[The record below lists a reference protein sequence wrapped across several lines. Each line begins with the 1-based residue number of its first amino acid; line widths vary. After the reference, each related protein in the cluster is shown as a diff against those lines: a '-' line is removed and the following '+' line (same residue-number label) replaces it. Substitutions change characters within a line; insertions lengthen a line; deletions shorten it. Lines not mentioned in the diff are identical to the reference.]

1 MRFIILSS
9 LLLTSSISL
18 LGQYDQKLVKFD
30 YKEINGNPFGVVKLN
45 MTNQRV
51 KVKYFA
57 SKDANSNLSV
67 YQRFSDWAFNK
78 KLILVSSGTYYYYPN
93 KNNRDKNT
101 ARPVGICIDNG
112 NIINKTTDD
121 NLDALAMIYSSG
133 KIAVENLKNKSISV
147 KDASGN
153 SMNLNLGNALDKN
166 LFYKWATDVKAT
178 IFQTHLFAYKGN
190 LLVGQNSN
198 AYKDYRRFLAAGI
211 NSNNETVQYIL
222 NLPFN
227 STILEGSKYALDY
240 LKTNE
245 NLKEISF
252 LINLDT
258 GAQNAMETYHPKS
271 GDKLNNSNFSGIKEI
286 KDAINLIVYYYQ

>member
-1 MRFIILSS
+1 MRRYFLSS
-9 LLLTSSISL
+9 LLVTLSITL
-18 LGQYDQKLVKFD
+18 FGQYDQKLVKFD

-121 NLDALAMIYSSG
+121 KLDALAMIYSSG
-133 KIAVENLKNKSISV
+133 KIVVENLKNKTISV

-153 SMNLNLGNALDKN
+153 PINLNLDNALDKN

-198 AYKDYRRFLAAGI
+198 SFKDYRRFLVAGI
-211 NSNNETVQYIL
+211 NNNNETVQYII

-240 LKTNE
+240 LKSNE

-258 GAQNAMETYHPKS
+258 GAQNAMETYHPKT
-271 GDKLNNSNFSGIKEI
+271 GDRLNNSNFSGIKEI

>member
-1 MRFIILSS
+1 MRFCILSA
-9 LLLTSSISL
+9 LFFTLSISL
-18 LGQYDQKLVKFD
+18 FGQYDQKLVKFD
-30 YKEINGNPFGVVKLN
+30 FKEINGNPFGVVKLN

-67 YQRFSDWAFNK
+67 YQRFNEWAFNK
-78 KLILVSSGTYYYYPN
+78 KLILVSSGTYYYYPV
-93 KNNRDKNT
+93 KTNRDKNT

-112 NIINKTTDD
+112 NVINKTTDD
-121 NLDALAMIYSSG
+121 NLDALALIYSSG
-133 KIAVENLKNKSISV
+133 RIAVENLKNKTISV
-147 KDASGN
+147 KDANGN
-153 SMNLNLGNALDKN
+153 PLNLNLNNALDKN
-166 LFYKWATDVKAT
+166 IFLKWATDVKAT

-190 LLVGQNSN
+190 LLVGQNAN

-211 NSNNETVQYIL
+211 NNNNETVQYII

-258 GAQNAMETYHPKS
+258 GAQNAMETYHPKT
-271 GDKLNNSNFSGIKEI
+271 GDKLNNSNFSGVKEI

>member
-1 MRFIILSS
+1 MRFQILSALFLTLSVS
-9 LLLTSSISL
+9 LF
-18 LGQYDQKLVKFD
+18 GQYDQKLVKFD
-30 YKEINGNPFGVVKLN
+30 FKEINGNPFGVVKLN

-67 YQRFSDWAFNK
+67 YQRFNEWAFNK
-78 KLILVSSGTYYYYPN
+78 KLILVSSGTYYYYPV
-93 KNNRDKNT
+93 KTNRDKNT

-121 NLDALAMIYSSG
+121 NLDALALIYSSG
-133 KIAVENLKNKSISV
+133 RIAVENLKNKTISV

-153 SMNLNLGNALDKN
+153 PLNLNLNNALDKN
-166 LFYKWATDVKAT
+166 IFLKWATDVKAT

-190 LLVGQNSN
+190 LLVGQNAN
-198 AYKDYRRFLAAGI
+198 AFKDYRRFLAAGI
-211 NSNNETVQYIL
+211 NNNNETVQYII

-258 GAQNAMETYHPKS
+258 GAQNAMETYHPKT
-271 GDKLNNSNFSGIKEI
+271 GDKLNNSNFSGVKEI

>member
-1 MRFIILSS
+1 MRFYILSA
-9 LLLTSSISL
+9 LFLTLSISL

-30 YKEINGNPFGVVKLN
+30 FKEINGNPFGVVKLN

-67 YQRFSDWAFNK
+67 YQRFNEWAFNK
-78 KLILVSSGTYYYYPN
+78 KLILVSSGTYYYYPV
-93 KNNRDKNT
+93 KTNRDKNT

-112 NIINKTTDD
+112 NVINKTTDD
-121 NLDALAMIYSSG
+121 NLDALALIYSSG
-133 KIAVENLKNKSISV
+133 RIAVENLKNKTISV
-147 KDASGN
+147 KDANGN
-153 SMNLNLGNALDKN
+153 PLNLNLNNALDKN
-166 LFYKWATDVKAT
+166 IFLKWATDVKAT

-190 LLVGQNSN
+190 LLVGQNAN
-198 AYKDYRRFLAAGI
+198 AFKDYRRFLAAGI
-211 NSNNETVQYIL
+211 NNNNETVQYII

-258 GAQNAMETYHPKS
+258 GAQNAMETYHPKT
-271 GDKLNNSNFSGIKEI
+271 GDKLNNSNFSGVKEI

>member
-1 MRFIILSS
+1 MRRYFLSS
-9 LLLTSSISL
+9 LLVTLSITL
-18 LGQYDQKLVKFD
+18 FGQYDQKLVKFD
-30 YKEINGNPFGVVKLN
+30 YKEINGNPFGVIKLN

-121 NLDALAMIYSSG
+121 KLDALAMIYSSG
-133 KIAVENLKNKSISV
+133 KIAVENLKNKTISV

-153 SMNLNLGNALDKN
+153 PINLNLDNALDKN

-198 AYKDYRRFLAAGI
+198 AFKDYRRFLAAGI
-211 NSNNETVQYIL
+211 NSNNETVQYII

-227 STILEGSKYALDY
+227 STILEGSKYALEY
-240 LKTNE
+240 LKSNE

-258 GAQNAMETYHPKS
+258 GAQNAMETYHPKT

>member
-1 MRFIILSS
+1 MRLIFLSA
-9 LLLTSSISL
+9 LFLITSIGAF
-18 LGQYDQKLVKFD
+18 GQYDQKLVKFD
-30 YKEINGNPFGVVKLN
+30 FKEINGNPFGVVKLN

-57 SKDANSNLSV
+57 SKDANSSLSV

-78 KLILVSSGTYYYYPN
+78 KLILVSSGTYYYYPD
-93 KNNRDKNT
+93 KKNRDKNT

-121 NLDALAMIYSSG
+121 NLDALALIYSSG
-133 KIAVENLKNKSISV
+133 KIAVENLNSKVISV

-153 SMNLNLGNALDKN
+153 PLNLNLSNALDKN

-190 LLVGQNSN
+190 LLVAPN
-198 AYKDYRRFLAAGI
+198 ANTFKDYRRFLAAGI
-211 NSNNETVQYIL
+211 NNNNETVQYII

-240 LKTNE
+240 LKTSE

-258 GAQNAMETYHPKS
+258 GAQNALETYHPKT
-271 GDKLNNSNFSGIKEI
+271 GDKLSNSNFSGVKDI

>member
-1 MRFIILSS
+1 
-9 LLLTSSISL
+9 

-30 YKEINGNPFGVVKLN
+30 FKEINGNPFGVVKLN

-67 YQRFSDWAFNK
+67 YQRFNEWAFNK
-78 KLILVSSGTYYYYPN
+78 KLILVSSGTYYYYPV
-93 KNNRDKNT
+93 KTNRDKNT

-121 NLDALAMIYSSG
+121 NLDALALIYSSG
-133 KIAVENLKNKSISV
+133 RIAVENLKNKTISV
-147 KDASGN
+147 RDANGN
-153 SMNLNLGNALDKN
+153 PLNLNLNNALDKN
-166 LFYKWATDVKAT
+166 IFLKWATDVKAT

-190 LLVGQNSN
+190 LLVGQNAN
-198 AYKDYRRFLAAGI
+198 AFKDYRRFLAAGI
-211 NSNNETVQYIL
+211 NNNNETVQYII

-258 GAQNAMETYHPKS
+258 GAQNAMETYHPKT
-271 GDKLNNSNFSGIKEI
+271 GDKLNNSNFSGVKEI

>member
-1 MRFIILSS
+1 MRRYFLSS
-9 LLLTSSISL
+9 LLVTLSITL
-18 LGQYDQKLVKFD
+18 FGQYDQKLVKFD

-121 NLDALAMIYSSG
+121 KLDALAMIYSSG
-133 KIAVENLKNKSISV
+133 KIAVENLKNKTISV

-153 SMNLNLGNALDKN
+153 PINLNLDNALDKN

-178 IFQTHLFAYKGN
+178 IFQTHLFAFKGN

-211 NSNNETVQYIL
+211 NSNNETVQYII

-227 STILEGSKYALDY
+227 STILEGSKYALEY
-240 LKTNE
+240 LKSNE

-258 GAQNAMETYHPKS
+258 GAQNAMETYHPKT